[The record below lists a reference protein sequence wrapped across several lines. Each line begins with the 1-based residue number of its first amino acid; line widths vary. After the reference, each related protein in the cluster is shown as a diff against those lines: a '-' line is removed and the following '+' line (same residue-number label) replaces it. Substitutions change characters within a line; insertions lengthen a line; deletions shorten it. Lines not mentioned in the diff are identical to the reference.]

1 MKVQQKKTQMH
12 PQVHQV
18 GMCASYH
25 DNTHTHKFCKDSK
38 WLIDSGATYHIIID
52 ASLYETTHFVHN
64 TSVSLPNGHKAL
76 VTHTQL
82 RSMILLF

>member
-1 MKVQQKKTQMH
+1 MH

-18 GMCASYH
+18 GMCAS
-25 DNTHTHKFCKDSK
+25 NLILTHKFCKDSK

-52 ASLYETTHFVHN
+52 VSLYETAHFVHN

-82 RSMILLF
+82 WSMILLF